1 MNKVLV
7 KLYVPTIGMEYDVWI
22 PLNRR
27 IYNVIK
33 LFVKAIKEFTNGE
46 YNPSKMPVLYNKKSA
61 QLYDINLTVGEAE
74 VRNGTEI
81 ILI

>member
-27 IYNVIK
+27 IYTVIK
-33 LFVKAIKEFTNGE
+33 LFVKAINEFTNGE
-46 YNPSKMPVLYNKKSA
+46 YNPSKLPVLYNKKSA